1 MSTMNAFDLLFG
13 AGPALVEISKMGF
26 RPKED
31 DFLEMT
37 PEQYKKFYENE
48 KDTGE
53 KVYLYLPKNP
63 KEYNTIVSESEVIVV
78 TEGDID
84 MFRRGWQI
92 VENYCAK
99 KGRENASD
107 DEKLACAAAF
117 LPEVFTKGTR
127 FEKYHRSHM
136 YPIKSQE
143 AED

>member
-1 MSTMNAFDLLFG
+1 MSAMNAFDLLFG
-13 AGPALVEISKMGF
+13 AGPALAEIYKMGF
-26 RPKED
+26 RPKDE

-37 PEQYKKFYENE
+37 PEQYEKYYENE

-63 KEYNTIVSESEVIVV
+63 KEYSSIVSESEVIVV
-78 TEGDID
+78 TDSDID

-99 KGRENASD
+99 RGMEHASD

-117 LPEVFTKGTR
+117 LPDVFTKGTG

-136 YPIKSQE
+136 YPIKTQE
-143 AED
+143 NVD